1 MYYHGLGVTQNKSK
15 AKELYGLAAAADKNA
30 KALLEELESEE
41 KKEKE
46 NSGTAG
52 EKT

>member
-1 MYYHGLGVTQNKSK
+1 MYYHGLGVGQDKPK
-15 AKELYGLAAAADKNA
+15 AKELYRLAAAKDKNA

-46 NSGTAG
+46 NSGETG
-52 EKT
+52 ERT